1 MAEQPRRD
9 VAVFI
14 DFENIYVSV
23 RDKLDANPNF
33 EIIMDHCNE
42 LGRVILS
49 RAYADWY
56 RYPRITS
63 ALYAN
68 NIEPMYV
75 PTYYYDKGAGR
86 TGGPIKNSVD
96 MNLCIDAMR
105 TLFTMP
111 GLSTFVL
118 ITGDRDFIPL
128 VNSIRQQ
135 GKDVIIIGVGGAA
148 SSHLAQSADEFIFY
162 EQMVGKAEATAPKA
176 EPRRALDVDD
186 FERPI
191 RERERISVPRSKPE
205 RKESTVLNEDESF
218 DLLVKVVLEARARRM
233 VTGIGSLKTL
243 MRELSNGE
251 FRESTIRD
259 GNGRPIEKFK
269 DFITE
274 AARRGK
280 IIISTEGVVN
290 EVFLPGEDPKA
301 LSQFSHG
308 DSATER
314 KDDDVAPVAG
324 LAPERLSGNATS
336 TADKSR
342 RRRRRGDRT
351 PDRTP
356 DVRTNGKS
364 EAIPHKGTSAD
375 EQDLSIPAQPTLAP
389 VPAGRAEPTAVR
401 EVADEDTNGESTLL
415 ATPFSDE
422 ERRSVREIVA
432 ASERPLSFQQI
443 YDTLRSS
450 RNRGGE
456 NTIMRTNE
464 DLRSLVKLS
473 INAGELQRIGRGNRV
488 SYRIAPV
495 AVDEQTSAAA
505 VDSAAA
511 AATREAATPVVRP
524 QMIPTPQELSD
535 DGLALPTAVATPP
548 QRRRT
553 KQTEST
559 PVTPVTAPTSE
570 LTPPTEQKRRG
581 PKPKGA
587 TAPSAAPTVVTLEA
601 PATPVSPAARD
612 NQREA
617 RQPAPERRT
626 PAPRT
631 QVQRTPAD
639 RSPEKASA
647 PKTQSDQ
654 RTQPARNSNQRNSAP
669 RTTNPRTA
677 SAPKPSGNTTNTPAT
692 TVSPVP
698 SAKPRRRKQNPEA

>member
-1 MAEQPRRD
+1 MAEQLRRD

-162 EQMVGKAEATAPKA
+162 EQLVGKAEATAPKVDI
-176 EPRRALDVDD
+176 RRPLDSDD
-186 FERPI
+186 FERPAL
-191 RERERISVPRSKPE
+191 ERERISVARTKPE
-205 RKESTVLNEDESF
+205 RKESSALNEDEAF
-218 DLLVKVVLEARARRM
+218 ELLIKVVLEARSRRM

-243 MRELSNGE
+243 MRELSNGK
-251 FRESTIRD
+251 FRESVIRD
-259 GNGRPIEKFK
+259 GNGRAIDKFK

-301 LSQFSHG
+301 LSQFANG
-308 DSATER
+308 DTSTDR
-314 KDDDVAPVAG
+314 RDDDTSPAPA
-324 LAPERLSGNATS
+324 LAPERISATPSQAPS
-336 TADKSR
+336 TGDKSR

-351 PDRTP
+351 PDRVSASKGDVGTKAESTP
-356 DVRTNGKS
+356 VDA
-364 EAIPHKGTSAD
+364 E
-375 EQDLSIPAQPTLAP
+375 LSIPTSQPVAP
-389 VPAGRAEPTAVR
+389 MRAESTSPRDA
-401 EVADEDTNGESTLL
+401 ADDDSGESTLI
-415 ATPFSDE
+415 ATPFSEE
-422 ERRSVREIVA
+422 ERRSVRDIVA
-432 ASERPLSFQQI
+432 ASERPMSFQQI
-443 YDTLRSS
+443 YDTLRGS
-450 RNRGGE
+450 RNRGGDG
-456 NTIMRTNE
+456 TIPRTNE

-488 SYRIAPV
+488 SYRIAGLASSTPQTGEDQAPV
-495 AVDEQTSAAA
+495 VVTDNSAARTAA
-505 VDSAAA
+505 V
-511 AATREAATPVVRP
+511 P
-524 QMIPTPQELSD
+524 QMIPTPQEHGD
-535 DGLALPTAVATPP
+535 DELALPTATPT
-548 QRRRT
+548 QNGRRRG
-553 KQTEST
+553 K
-559 PVTPVTAPTSE
+559 PVAPATAAVELAPPV
-570 LTPPTEQKRRG
+570 EQKRRG
-581 PKPKGA
+581 PKPKS
-587 TAPSAAPTVVTLEA
+587 APIAAQPTSTAAPTA
-601 PATPVSPAARD
+601 PARPAALKTAND
-612 NQREA
+612 SKKHSD
-617 RQPAPERRT
+617 T
-626 PAPRT
+626 
-631 QVQRTPAD
+631 
-639 RSPEKASA
+639 SA
-647 PKTQSDQ
+647 P
-654 RTQPARNSNQRNSAP
+654 SNTKKPNGRSAP
-669 RTTNPRTA
+669 RPAPTTPVTPPA
-677 SAPKPSGNTTNTPAT
+677 VAP
-692 TVSPVP
+692 SPTQA
-698 SAKPRRRKQNPEA
+698 AKPRRRKQTPEA